1 LVWIGQPAAEA
12 DAPVAPIPLRPV
24 ANPVLS
30 QNVAPPPHALADDP
44 VPVDT
49 AWQLI
54 QDELML
60 DGNARLNLAT
70 FVTTWTSAAAPRPYR
85 PGATT
90 YFPHAM
96 STGPAPRVRAR
107 PGPVGDRRPGPI
119 GPPAGTAVG

>member
-1 LVWIGQPAAEA
+1 MVKATVLIVPSWRFDHQAAGVWSNRYRKRTGLVWIGQPAAEA

-54 QDELML
+54 
-60 DGNARLNLAT
+60 
-70 FVTTWTSAAAPRPYR
+70 
-85 PGATT
+85 
-90 YFPHAM
+90 
-96 STGPAPRVRAR
+96 
-107 PGPVGDRRPGPI
+107 
-119 GPPAGTAVG
+119 